1 MFTTNKKIK
10 ALRWKTNEQ
19 ATKKHSTVVL
29 REQQYR
35 HYRRKAMTTRLHH
48 RPRMRALQKVKGL
61 NGKKC
66 RLFYRMY
73 VQKMG
78 MK

>member
-1 MFTTNKKIK
+1 MSKQ
-10 ALRWKTNEQ
+10 R
-19 ATKKHSTVVL
+19 KKHPTVVL

-35 HYRRKAMTTRLHH
+35 YYRRKAMTTRLHH
-48 RPRMRALQKVKGL
+48 RSRVRALQKVKGL
-61 NGKKC
+61 DTKKC
-66 RLFYRMY
+66 RMFYRMY

>member
-1 MFTTNKKIK
+1 MSKQ
-10 ALRWKTNEQ
+10 R
-19 ATKKHSTVVL
+19 KKHPTVVL

-35 HYRRKAMTTRLHH
+35 YYRRKAMTTRLHH
-48 RPRMRALQKVKGL
+48 RPRVRALQKVKGL
-61 NGKKC
+61 NTKKC
-66 RLFYRMY
+66 RVLYRMY

>member
-1 MFTTNKKIK
+1 MSKQ
-10 ALRWKTNEQ
+10 R
-19 ATKKHSTVVL
+19 KKHSTVVL

-35 HYRRKAMTTRLHH
+35 HYR
-48 RPRMRALQKVKGL
+48 PRVRALQKVKGL

>member
-1 MFTTNKKIK
+1 MSKQ
-10 ALRWKTNEQ
+10 R
-19 ATKKHSTVVL
+19 KKHPIVVL

-35 HYRRKAMTTRLHH
+35 CYRRKAMTTRLHH
-48 RPRMRALQKVKGL
+48 RPRVRALQKVKGL